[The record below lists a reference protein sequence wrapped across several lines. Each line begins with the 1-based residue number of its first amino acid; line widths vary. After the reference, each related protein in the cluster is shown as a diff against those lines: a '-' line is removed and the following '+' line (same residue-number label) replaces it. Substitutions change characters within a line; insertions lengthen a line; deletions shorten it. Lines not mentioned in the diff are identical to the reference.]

1 MSEEKDDV
9 RTDITT
15 RTSVKLPI
23 GLIAGIVVG
32 IAAAW
37 WSQFEVHQ
45 QYDDERFNELY
56 REIHKKAS
64 DRYTGTQ
71 ARQFE
76 ESVKQRFIDIEKT
89 AVSERK
95 GLQLQ
100 LNECM
105 REVKRLEVRGK

>member
-15 RTSVKLPI
+15 RTSVKFPI

-32 IAAAW
+32 AAAAG
-37 WSQFEVHQ
+37 WSQFEAHK

-56 REIHKKAS
+56 RDINKKAS

-76 ESVKQRFIDIEKT
+76 ESVKQRFIDVEKT
-89 AVSERK
+89 SVSERK
-95 GLQLQ
+95 GLQIQ

-105 REVKRLEVRGK
+105 REIKRLEAR